1 MCPNFFFSHNWSTL
15 NLKSLYSVKVSLLQ
29 VSYDLI
35 LVILAAER
43 EKWGRGLFHLL
54 IKTQSQ
60 MSIVSQ
66 GLMYMPSQRS
76 FLSPGIILVPVDIPV
91 PSLVV
96 EVFACLFVCWSILS
110 LLFPSPRWNGIPP
123 VPKSNSNCCSYP
135 HKNMP
140 MYHKRK
146 KGRRESRESLWFLLL
161 WLLYS
166 SPPDFL

>member
-1 MCPNFFFSHNWSTL
+1 
-15 NLKSLYSVKVSLLQ
+15 
-29 VSYDLI
+29 
-35 LVILAAER
+35 
-43 EKWGRGLFHLL
+43 
-54 IKTQSQ
+54 

-166 SPPDFL
+166 SPPDFLWLAAGVHEEISTQEGMVICFCGSPRGFTFSPPVHP